1 MKINGN
7 NLFSMVMALFFAI
20 ALALL
25 FMNKEF
31 RASQRYLKQATE
43 KSNVR
48 KVISIDKINITN
60 KF

>member
-1 MKINGN
+1 MKTNGN

-20 ALALL
+20 ALVLL